1 MAVQIQLRRGT
12 ASQWTSTNPTL
23 AAGEIALETDT
34 RKLKLGDGSTAWTS
48 LAYFSAGSG
57 DITGVDITA
66 GNGLDISQSG
76 TTAGN
81 YTATVS
87 ADLKSNGGLVIEST
101 EIAVKLDASSIT
113 GTLAI
118 ADGGTGSTSAGDA
131 RTALGLG
138 TAAVLATGIANTNVP
153 KFTSGVADDD
163 FLRVVGTAIE
173 GRSASELLSDIG
185 AQASLTFGIG
195 NDNAVEIDGAD
206 IASGEYAKFTANGLQ
221 SRTTAEVLSDIGA
234 QAVDADLTAIAG
246 LTSAANKG
254 IQFTGSGSAAV
265 YDLTAAGKA
274 LLDDADAAAQRTT
287 LGLGTAALVAT
298 GTGDANAILGND
310 ARLDDDRDPNAHS
323 ADKVTSGT
331 LGVDRIPALAA
342 SKITSGTLGV
352 DRIPALSTD
361 KLTSGTLPVGRGGTG
376 ATAAAMVGVIT
387 ASDAAAAR
395 NVLGLGTASTTASGA
410 YVAASSVSTYGAS
423 LIDDA
428 NAGAAR
434 TTLGLGTAAIAATG
448 TGDSNVILGNDA
460 RLDDD
465 RDPTDHS
472 TAKLTSGTLPVA
484 RGGTGLTALTTLL
497 NSNTTKSDVGLGN
510 VTNIVAQPVDAE
522 LTAIAGLT
530 SAANKGIQF
539 TGSGTAAVY
548 TLTAAGKA
556 LLDDADAATQ
566 RQTLGLSTAAVLAVG
581 TNANNVV
588 QLSGLGAM
596 PAVSGSALTGLNAGN
611 FTSGTLAV
619 ARGGT
624 GVTSLPMVTIPGAAD
639 AAAARVVLGV
649 TNVGSYTG
657 QIETVADKTYTLD
670 PGAATARTISGF
682 YIKSA
687 SGTVTATLKV
697 GTAVVKAASVTDGTG
712 DQSSLANTSISANDV
727 LTLVTSSN
735 SSALDVIF
743 SVEYTE

>member
-138 TAAVLATGIANTNVP
+138 TAAVAATGTGDANVILGNDARLDNDRDPTNHSTA
-153 KFTSGVADDD
+153 KLTSGTLPVVRGGTGATSVPMIGVITAANAGAAQGVLGGTTVGKAVFVAANAAAARSAIGAGSGNGDLVASNNLSD
-163 FLRVVGTAIE
+163 LANAGTA
-173 GRSASELLSDIG
+173 RS
-185 AQASLTFGIG
+185 
-195 NDNAVEIDGAD
+195 N
-206 IASGEYAKFTANGLQ
+206 
-221 SRTTAEVLSDIGA
+221 
-234 QAVDADLTAIAG
+234 
-246 LTSAANKG
+246 
-254 IQFTGSGSAAV
+254 
-265 YDLTAAGKA
+265 
-274 LLDDADAAAQRTT
+274 
-287 LGLGTAALVAT
+287 LGLGTAAVAATGTGDGNVILGNDARLDDDRDPTNHSTAKLTSGTLPVARGGTGVTSLAMVAIPAAANATAARAVLELGSAALVAT

-310 ARLDDDRDPNAHS
+310 ARLTNDRDPNDHS
-323 ADKVTSGT
+323 AAKVTSGT
-331 LGVDRIPALAA
+331 LGVDRIPALAS

-352 DRIPALSTD
+352 DRIPALSADKITSGTLAVARIPALSTD

-376 ATAAAMVGVIT
+376 
-387 ASDAAAAR
+387 
-395 NVLGLGTASTTASGA
+395 
-410 YVAASSVSTYGAS
+410 
-423 LIDDA
+423 
-428 NAGAAR
+428 
-434 TTLGLGTAAIAATG
+434 
-448 TGDSNVILGNDA
+448 
-460 RLDDD
+460 
-465 RDPTDHS
+465 
-472 TAKLTSGTLPVA
+472 
-484 RGGTGLTALTTLL
+484 LTAVTTLL

-510 VTNIVAQPVDAE
+510 VTNIVAQPVNAD

-539 TGSGTAAVY
+539 TGSGSAAVY

-581 TNANNVV
+581 TSANNVV

-596 PAVSGSALTGLNAGN
+596 PAVPGSALTGLNAGN

-649 TNVGSYTG
+649 TNIGSYTG
-657 QIETVADKTYTLD
+657 QIETAADKTYTLD
-670 PGAATARTISGF
+670 PGSATARTITGF
-682 YIKSA
+682 FIKSA
-687 SGTVTATLKV
+687 SGTVTAALKV
-697 GTAVVKAASVTDGTG
+697 GTAVVKSASVTSSTG
-712 DQSSLANTSISANDV
+712 DQSSLANTSVSANDV